1 MKNSNIKKQSFN
13 IINSLAVNESQL
25 KYPCWSKR
33 FSISPSSA
41 RRFSKSVC
49 NIELLATKWIS
60 CDLSQI
66 YTPSQTATFVSPQE
80 FHLSLSLKMVA
91 VKHANGTVFLSWFNL
106 STSSFHLSKA
116 GRYLLR
122 TEASNWVNNWAMR
135 FFIIS
140 ISGEPERLCASNTVP
155 MMLHTLKP
163 SPHLSPWW
171 AAWFWQGRRCDGY
184 ALHRLKEHIPST
196 AVIPHMPPSS
206 LRYVMHKQRFFTAQ
220 KTSA

>member
-1 MKNSNIKKQSFN
+1 MKNSNIKRSFN

-25 KYPCWSKR
+25 KYPVDQKLFY
-33 FSISPSSA
+33 FSTIGEA
-41 RRFSKSVC
+41 FFKECLQHRVTKDNGYRAIFRRFTPHHNG
-49 NIELLATKWIS
+49 NIRI
-60 CDLSQI
+60 
-66 YTPSQTATFVSPQE
+66 PSGVS
-80 FHLSLSLKMVA
+80 FIAVAKMV

-135 FFIIS
+135 FLS
-140 ISGEPERLCASNTVP
+140 SRYPENQKDFAHNTVL

-163 SPHLSPWW
+163 IPRLSPWW
-171 AAWFWQGRRCDGY
+171 AQPRFWQGRRCDGY
-184 ALHRLKEHIPST
+184 ALHRLKEHIPLT

-206 LRYVMHKQRFFTAQ
+206 LRYALQTTVFTAQ
-220 KTSA
+220 KLSA